1 MIINQGFEEYFYK
14 NIALQ
19 IRKYR
24 IERGLTQEQLSEM
37 LSKNLK
43 YIGHIERCERK
54 ISNTVLIEF
63 MKLMQIQPS
72 EFYVFETPYKW
83 N

>member
-1 MIINQGFEEYFYK
+1 MSSFEEYFYR
-14 NIALQ
+14 NIANQ

-24 IERGLTQEQLSEM
+24 IEKGFSQEELSYK

-43 YIGHIERCERK
+43 YIGHCERK
-54 ISNTVLIEF
+54 ISNTAIIQLLD
-63 MKLMQIQPS
+63 MWQITPAD
-72 EFYVFETPYKW
+72 FYAFDEVYNW

>member
-1 MIINQGFEEYFYK
+1 MTNFEDYFYR
-14 NIALQ
+14 NIAKQ
-19 IRKYR
+19 VKKYR
-24 IERGLTQEQLSEM
+24 LERGYTQEQLSEM

-54 ISNTVLIEF
+54 ISNIVII
-63 MKLMQIQPS
+63 KLLDILKIQLS
-72 EFYVFETPYKW
+72 EFYSFDELYKW

>member
-1 MIINQGFEEYFYK
+1 MSSFEDYYYK
-14 NIALQ
+14 NIAEQ

-24 IERGLTQEQLSEM
+24 LKNGLTQEELSDM

-54 ISNTVLIEF
+54 ISNTVV
-63 MKLMQIQPS
+63 
-72 EFYVFETPYKW
+72 Y
-83 N
+83 

>member
-1 MIINQGFEEYFYK
+1 MSSFEEYFYR
-14 NIALQ
+14 NIANQ

-24 IERGLTQEQLSEM
+24 IEKGFSQEELSYK

-43 YIGHIERCERK
+43 YIGHVERCERK
-54 ISNTVLIEF
+54 ISNTAIIQLLD
-63 MKLMQIQPS
+63 MWQITPAD
-72 EFYVFETPYKW
+72 FYAFDEVDNW

>member
-1 MIINQGFEEYFYK
+1 MSSFEEYFYK

-37 LSKNLK
+37 LDKNEK
-43 YIGHIERCERK
+43 YIGHIERYERK
-54 ISNTVLIEF
+54 ISNTTI
-63 MKLMQIQPS
+63 IQLLDLWQLQS
-72 EFYVFETPYKW
+72 QVFYSFSDFYPW
-83 N
+83 

>member
-1 MIINQGFEEYFYK
+1 
-14 NIALQ
+14 
-19 IRKYR
+19 
-24 IERGLTQEQLSEM
+24 M

-72 EFYVFETPYKW
+72 EFYAFETPYKW